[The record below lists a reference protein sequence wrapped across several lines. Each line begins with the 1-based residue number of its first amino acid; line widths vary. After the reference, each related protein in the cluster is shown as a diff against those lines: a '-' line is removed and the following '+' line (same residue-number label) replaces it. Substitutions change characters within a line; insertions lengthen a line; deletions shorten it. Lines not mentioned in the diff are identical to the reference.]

1 MFLHLICSAIESLF
15 KDFSVGGG
23 GGATTRS
30 GFTMTY
36 AERKRGG
43 GQNPSY
49 TGGHILEGHIYVKKG
64 PVLKVFYPRSSV
76 SSHKEDGL

>member
-15 KDFSVGGG
+15 KDFSVGGWG
-23 GGATTRS
+23 GGATTRR

-36 AERKRGG
+36 AERKGGG

-49 TGGHILEGHIYVKKG
+49 TGGSYICKERPCIEG
-64 PVLKVFYPRSSV
+64 VLSTFICFLSQGRQDRFIV
-76 SSHKEDGL
+76 